1 MMANSVHVMSACIAW
16 FYLLVS
22 LPCLSKKEVLSLAE
36 EELSNCPFNH
46 KLREVLTVI
55 PSWRCWMCSHCNRS
69 VSWRRFLMITL
80 ILLNSLL
87 QTSRSSVE
95 YVEISFGSLR
105 SEFSQFLFQTSTY
118 CKISTMLLRMFF
130 SSKSNVL
137 SFSVKWACSG
147 MNSEQPQ
154 LVVWNAKVFD
164 LVQNN
169 TSTTII

>member
-1 MMANSVHVMSACIAW
+1 MGFVVPLARIDWPLRVMMANPVNVISACIAW

-22 LPCLSKKEVLSLAE
+22 LPCLSKKEVLSFAE

-80 ILLNSLL
+80 IQLNSLL

-105 SEFSQFLFQTSTY
+105 SESSQFLFQTSTY
-118 CKISTMLLRMFF
+118 SVICFAASEVLKIKQVLFDSC
-130 SSKSNVL
+130 SSNCMQAEDKHKTLDQS
-137 SFSVKWACSG
+137 S
-147 MNSEQPQ
+147 
-154 LVVWNAKVFD
+154 
-164 LVQNN
+164 
-169 TSTTII
+169 